1 MDMSCRNGSMACCDR
16 DLMQVGNRV
25 PGGIEPLN
33 RTALMLVN
41 FKHPTSVVAAP
52 SAEARSERTS
62 QPSAG

>member
-33 RTALMLVN
+33 RTALMLIN
-41 FKHPTSVVAAP
+41 FKQLCVPKTLSVLM
-52 SAEARSERTS
+52 T
-62 QPSAG
+62 